1 MTMMLVPLLTAAFA
15 LAIFLVWRQSQRQS
29 EKTLDDLAS
38 TNEKVEAIDPYEDI
52 EPLKNFDWS
61 TTTPMRIRP
70 FKSKYHITMGIVFGL
85 ILSYF

>member
-15 LAIFLVWRQSQRQS
+15 LAIFLVWRQSQRRS
-29 EKTLDDLAS
+29 ENTLDDLAS
-38 TNEKVEAIDPYEDI
+38 TNEKEQAIDPYEDI

-70 FKSKYHITMGIVFGL
+70 FKSKYHITMGITFGL
-85 ILSYF
+85 VL